1 MRMLNIKRLAMAIDM
16 YMHKQQRRWAVV
28 DAKDSVNI
36 CGRRWG
42 KSYLVAKR
50 IRDNVLEMPRS
61 TGVFIASSF
70 RQAHSR
76 TLPSALMAL
85 EQMGLRRDIH
95 YVIGKRPDKRLGF
108 AEPYFLPT
116 DLHDVVWFCNGTIMI
131 IVSQEVPMGSNSL
144 TINWLIGDE
153 AKGLSYEKLSNELF
167 PAMGGT
173 SVHFN
178 DVVKYPHL
186 WGFHFFTDMPVNKE
200 GLWLINRYEKFKDDE
215 LYNLIIRDAIRL
227 DELEAQPVNT
237 YNKREISILRRQLS
251 YLRNKCLYF
260 TIRPSI
266 DNIDIIGAEYFHRM
280 ERELTPEVFKAEI
293 LCQRITDTKGKF
305 YANFSQ
311 SNHTYTATD
320 NSKLNDYRQ
329 QAYDCRLDTDLQTDK
344 PIAVSFDY
352 NAQITWLVA
361 AQVQGH
367 IHKTLKSFFTKYDR
381 RLREV
386 IQDFCEYYRFHKQKT
401 VIYYF
406 DSTALSVN
414 YVEAGHDARYVV
426 HEEFA
431 KYGWTVED
439 KYLSTPMAHD
449 KKHLLINDAF
459 NGNGKLFPM
468 FNADNNVDLLQA
480 IPLAGTKIGSKGF
493 QKDKSGEKVQ
503 ETDEN
508 LPYELRT
515 DGTDAWDTN
524 FIGCVLLPYD
534 SSFYMFV

>member
-1 MRMLNIKRLAMAIDM
+1 METKSLYL
-16 YMHKQQRRWAVV
+16 HKQQRRWATV

-42 KSYLVAKR
+42 KSYLVALR
-50 IRDNVLEMPRS
+50 IRENVLEMPKS
-61 TGVFIASSF
+61 TGVFISSSF

-76 TLPSALMAL
+76 TLPAALQAL
-85 EQMGLRRDIH
+85 EELGFKRDVH
-95 YVIGKRPDKRLGF
+95 YVIGRRPDKRLGF
-108 AEPYFLPT
+108 DTPYFLPS
-116 DLHDVVWFCNGTIMI
+116 DLHDVVWFANGTIMI

-144 TINWLIGDE
+144 TIHWLVGDE

-167 PAMGGT
+167 PAMGGA

-178 DVVKYPHL
+178 SVYKYPHL
-186 WGFHFFTDMPVNKE
+186 WGFHFFTDMPVTKE
-200 GLWLINRYEKFKDDE
+200 GLWLINRYEKYKDTE
-215 LYNLIIRDAIRL
+215 LYDTIIRGEMRL
-227 DELEAQPVNT
+227 KDLLSQTPNVYRTKELS
-237 YNKREISILRRQLS
+237 KLRKQLAF
-251 YLRNKCLYF
+251 LRNKCLYF
-260 TIRPSI
+260 TMRPSL
-266 DNIDIIGAEYFHRM
+266 DNIAILGAGYIKRM

-293 LCQRITDTKGKF
+293 LCQRITETKGKF
-305 YANFSQ
+305 YPNFSQ
-311 SNHTYTATD
+311 TIHTYTATD
-320 NSKLNDYRQ
+320 NSKLNDYRDQ
-329 QAYDCRLDTDLQTDK
+329 EYDSRLDMDVKADK

-361 AQVQGH
+361 AQVQGNT
-367 IHKTLKSFFTKYDR
+367 HKTLKSFFTKYDR

-386 IQDFCEYYRFHKQKT
+386 IQDFCNYYKYHRNKT
-401 VIYYF
+401 VVYYH

-414 YVEAGHDARYVV
+414 YIEAGHDARFVV
-426 HEEFA
+426 HEEFG

-439 KYLSTPMAHD
+439 KYLSTPMSHD

-468 FNADNNVDLLQA
+468 FNADNNVELLMA
-480 IPLAGTKIGSKGF
+480 IPLAGTKIGTKGF
-493 QKDKSGEKVQ
+493 QKDKSKEKVN

-534 SSFYMFV
+534 SGSFIYV

>member
-1 MRMLNIKRLAMAIDM
+1 MATEF
-16 YMHKQQRRWAVV
+16 YLHKQQRRWATV
-28 DAKDSVNI
+28 DAQSSVNI

-42 KSYLVAKR
+42 KSIPIGMR
-50 IRDNVLEMPRS
+50 IKNNVLEMPKS
-61 TGVFIASSF
+61 TGVYVASSF

-85 EQMGLRRDIH
+85 EQMGVKRDIH
-95 YVIGKRPDKRLGF
+95 YVIGKKPDKRLGF
-108 AEPYFLPT
+108 DTPYFLPT
-116 DLHDVVWFCNGTIMI
+116 DLHDVIWFCNGTIMI

-153 AKGLSYEKLSNELF
+153 AKGLSYDKLSNELF

-173 SVHFN
+173 SVNFN

-186 WGFHFFTDMPVNKE
+186 WGFHFFTDMPVTKE
-200 GLWLINRYEKFKDDE
+200 GLWLINRYEKYKDDE
-215 LYNLIIRDAIRL
+215 LYNLIIRDSVRL
-227 DELEAQPVNT
+227 QDLNAQTPNT
-237 YNKREISILRRQLS
+237 YNRKEIASLTRQLA
-251 YLRNKCLYF
+251 YLKNKCLYF
-260 TIRPSI
+260 TIRPSF
-266 DNIDIIGAEYFHRM
+266 DNIDIVGADYFKRM

-293 LCQRITDTKGKF
+293 LCQRITETKGKF
-305 YANFSQ
+305 YPNFSQ
-311 SNHTYTATD
+311 TNHTYTATD
-320 NSKLNDYRQ
+320 NSKLNDYREQ
-329 QAYDCRLDTDLQTDK
+329 TYDCLLDTDIQPDK

-386 IQDFCEYYRFHKQKT
+386 IQDFCQYYKPHKNKS
-401 VIYYF
+401 VVYYH

-414 YVEAGHDARYVV
+414 YIEAGHDARFVV
-426 HEEFA
+426 HDEFS
-431 KYGWTVED
+431 KHGWMVED

-459 NGNGKLFPM
+459 NGHGTLFPM
-468 FNADNNVDLLQA
+468 FNADNNVELLQA
-480 IPLAGTKIGSKGF
+480 IPLAGTKIGNKGF

-524 FIGCVLLPYD
+524 FIGCTLLPYD
-534 SSFYMFV
+534 SGLYIYV